1 MHTNQT
7 NMQNEPTSTY
17 ARAIREA
24 IAKLDNTIVYYPAMK
39 NAIDGLNECISW
51 SEFNKEP
58 VGAVLVGTGGMG
70 KTTICNLIVKNFPP
84 QIVEN
89 NLANVLTIP
98 AFYSSIPSPSTIKS
112 LAVNLLESLGDPF
125 PKKGSANVLTTRL
138 YTLLKQCQTKIILLD
153 EFHHLLLEGSA
164 TEKRTHKIC
173 NWLKSLINN
182 TGVMVCLIGTPSC
195 EALVNFDSQMSRRF
209 MHRYRLNLL
218 DAGTTIKPGPL
229 GGFLRALSKK
239 YVKHLMLDGMPDFNN
254 HHHVEQMLAA
264 TSGNPSFV
272 VALMKKA
279 TANAMIASRNIVVI
293 EDFADAFDTEISAPV
308 AEFEENPFRMTERQ
322 LALKLGYKALKG
334 KKSC

>member
-1 MHTNQT
+1 MRTNQ
-7 NMQNEPTSTY
+7 NALLNDFADQH

-24 IAKLDNTIVYYPAMK
+24 IARLDNTIVFYPAMK
-39 NAIDGLNECISW
+39 NAIDGLIECISW
-51 SEFNKEP
+51 SQFNKEP

-70 KTTICNLIVKNFPP
+70 KTTICNMLVKNFPP
-84 QIVEN
+84 QVIETDFT
-89 NLANVLTIP
+89 NVQTIP
-98 AFYSSIPSPSTIKS
+98 AFYSSVPSPSTIKS

-138 YTLLKQCQTKIILLD
+138 YKLLKQCQTKMILLD

-209 MHRYRLNLL
+209 MHRYRLTLL
-218 DAGTTIKPGPL
+218 DAGTTIAPGPL

-239 YVKHLMLDGMPDFNN
+239 YVKELALEGMLDFQN
-254 HHHVEQMLAA
+254 HHHIQQMLAA
-264 TSGNPSFV
+264 TSGNPAFI
-272 VALMKKA
+272 VALIKKA
-279 TANAMIASRNIVVI
+279 TAEAMIGGRNVVVA
-293 EDFADAFDTEISAPV
+293 EDFAVAFDTGITASV
-308 AEFEENPFRMTERQ
+308 AEFDVNPFRMSERE
-322 LALKLGYKALKG
+322 LTLKFGQKALKG